1 MQGTS
6 IGSFPTGAPF
16 TVPSE
21 RWAADTWIKPL
32 SDGSFAVVLVNKDP
46 LQSHVLDIR
55 LRQGEGPL
63 SNHDTR
69 EDFYPAGPFRARIRD
84 VATRTDVGVFS
95 EVFNVT
101 VPPQDAKI
109 YRVYPVKTDD
119 AGAGASEAASS
130 GARSPMEGDGAASEK
145 DIAKLAQ
152 TFGQLQP
159 FIAVLPQECMGYL
172 ADFGPT

>member
-1 MQGTS
+1 M
-6 IGSFPTGAPF
+6 
-16 TVPSE
+16 PSE

-55 LRQGEGPL
+55 LRQGDGPL

-119 AGAGASEAASS
+119 AGAGAS

-145 DIAKLAQ
+145 DTELAQ
-152 TFGQLQP
+152 MLGQLQP
-159 FIAVLPQECMGYL
+159 FVAVFPQECMGQL
-172 ADFGPT
+172 ASFGPT